1 MAAVDYEAEY
11 NVHALV
17 PEHPQVSARREHDAK
32 AYRAE
37 AHGAEF
43 NVSYGPSP
51 RQIYDVFPAAGGGKA
66 PLALY
71 IHGGGWRALAP
82 SFFSHVAKGANAHGV
97 TVALAGYDL
106 CPDVTIATIIEEV
119 RAATL
124 ALWRRYRQRV
134 FVFGHSAGGHLCAC
148 LLATDWTTLA
158 SDAPGDLVPAAYTVS
173 GVFDLTPL
181 TRTTQNEILKLDP
194 KSAHDCSPLFWKLP
208 PGRKLDA
215 VVGRDESS
223 EFIRQSRTV
232 AEAWAKAG
240 ADTRFG
246 LVDGNHFTALEPLAD
261 PASAMTKR
269 LAEMAKAAAALPL

>member
-1 MAAVDYEAEY
+1 MTAIDYEAEY

-17 PEHPQVSARREHDAK
+17 PEHPQVSARRERDSK

-37 AHGAEF
+37 ARGAEL

-51 RQIYDVFPAAGGGKA
+51 RQVYDVFPATGGSA

-82 SFFSHVAKGANAHGV
+82 SFFSHMAKGANAHGI

-106 CPDVTIATIIEEV
+106 CPDVSMATIIEEV
-119 RAATL
+119 RAAAL
-124 ALWRRYRQRV
+124 ALWRRYHQRI
-134 FVFGHSAGGHLCAC
+134 FVFGHSAGGHLTAC

-158 SDAPGDLVPAAYTVS
+158 SDVPGDLVPAAYTVS

-181 TRTTQNEILKLDP
+181 THTAQNEILKLDA
-194 KSAHDCSPLFWKLP
+194 KSAHDCSPLFWKVP

-215 VVGRDESS
+215 VVGADESS

-232 AEAWAKAG
+232 AETWRKAG
-240 ADTRFG
+240 ADTRFE
-246 LVDGNHFTALEPLAD
+246 LVAGNHFTALEPLAD

-269 LAEMAKAAAALPL
+269 LAEMAKAAVALPL